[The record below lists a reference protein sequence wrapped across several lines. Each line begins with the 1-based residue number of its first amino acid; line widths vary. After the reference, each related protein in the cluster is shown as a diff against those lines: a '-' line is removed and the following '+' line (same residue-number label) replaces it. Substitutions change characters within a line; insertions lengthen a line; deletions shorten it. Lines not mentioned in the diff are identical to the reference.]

1 MKVTRPAYLQRVVSD
16 RGGPIGTHHEVAYTI
31 GQNILTLGGVSVV
44 GSHLGREQRR
54 ALEMLADAGLRGC
67 TGATLVGHGFD
78 IDMIAALVKEGL
90 ATAHRETMR
99 MGRRK
104 IQVARIRIT
113 DAGRMAIEGPNRF
126 TEH

>member
-1 MKVTRPAYLQRVVSD
+1 M
-16 RGGPIGTHHEVAYTI
+16 
-31 GQNILTLGGVSVV
+31 V

-78 IDMIAALVKEGL
+78 IDMIADLVKDGL

>member
-16 RGGPIGTHHEVAYTI
+16 RGGPIGTHHKVAYTI

-44 GSHLGREQRR
+44 GGHLGREQRR

-78 IDMIAALVKEGL
+78 IDMIADLVKDGL

-99 MGRRK
+99 IGRRK
-104 IQVARIRIT
+104 IPVARMRIT
-113 DAGRMAIEGPNRF
+113 DAGRRAIEGPNRF